1 MLLNLCPR
9 PGRDFGPGWV
19 MFSTRRGLLA
29 GPIAAITAAGR
40 YFAGRLV
47 ATHCGL
53 VLDHQHV
60 AEALGGGY
68 AISPLAPLLVE
79 RDVMIWFRR
88 PGGLTPAAA
97 GVMADQA
104 RAWASADVPYDFVG
118 CASEPLAVDLDSPRA
133 LFCSEA
139 VAALLRLAEPHLAR
153 PLPSALREIPPEK
166 WNPHELDS
174 LDGLWGEEDEDK
186 SEEEEK
192 S

>member
-60 AEALGGGY
+60 AEALASGFGV
-68 AISPLAPLLVE
+68 SPLAPLLID

-88 PGGLTPAAA
+88 PAGLTPAAA
-97 GVMADQA
+97 QAMVDQA
-104 RAWASADVPYDFVG
+104 RAWAASGVAYDFVG
-118 CASEPLAVDLDSPRA
+118 CAAEPLPVDLDSPRA

-139 VAALLRLAEPHLAR
+139 VAALLRLAAPYLAR
-153 PLPSALREIPPEK
+153 PLPVDLATRPPEK

-174 LDGLWGEEDEDK
+174 LDGLWGE

-192 S
+192 K